1 MYFIGNVFFKQDIY
15 TAKAHVQ
22 LYECVKNIVKNK
34 VDLSSWATL
43 TEKLVQNQ
51 NNHSNNL
58 VESLSHEDTH
68 IMEKLFNNEVQ
79 RNKFENGFVTIGC
92 CGFPNVGKSSLLNS
106 LNGRKVVSVSKTPGK
121 TKIAF

>member
-1 MYFIGNVFFKQDIY
+1 MFLFKLDIY

-34 VDLSSWATL
+34 VDLNSWATL

-51 NNHSNNL
+51 NSHPNNQ
-58 VESLSHEDTH
+58 VENLSHDDTH

-106 LNGRKVVSVSKTPGK
+106 LNGRKVVSVSKTPGE
-121 TKIAF
+121 

>member
-1 MYFIGNVFFKQDIY
+1 M
-15 TAKAHVQ
+15 Q
-22 LYECVKNIVKNK
+22 LYECVKDIVKNK
-34 VDLSSWATL
+34 VDLSSWAQS

-51 NNHSNNL
+51 NSHPNNQ
-58 VESLSHEDTH
+58 VENLSHDDTH

-106 LNGRKVVSVSKTPGK
+106 LNGRKVVSVSKTPGE
-121 TKIAF
+121 